1 MADNV
6 HTFEDA
12 TFEQEVLNSDVP
24 VLVDFWA
31 PWCQPCKMIA
41 PAVEA
46 LAGEYAGQAKV
57 GQVNIDEQQN
67 IARRYH
73 VMSIPTILVF
83 KGGEPV
89 AQVVG
94 ALPKPKIEEALK
106 KAL

>member
-41 PAVEA
+41 PAVAA

-57 GQVNIDEQQN
+57 GKVNIDEQQN